1 MEGFLRF
8 LLHIFNGIILGVLG
22 SWIRHYIFNVP
33 YTKGSKK
40 KSDDWYGDVIDV
52 EEYKNRLVGFGAVII
67 VVCLLLLFF

>member
-1 MEGFLRF
+1 MEIFLRF
-8 LLHIFNGIILGVLG
+8 LLGIFNGIILGVIG

-52 EEYKNRLVGFGAVII
+52 EGYKDRLVGFGAVMVFGFLMMLI
-67 VVCLLLLFF
+67 F